1 MAATAVGAAIG
12 LFSLHQANKNA
23 NKQRQIQQ
31 QALEEQRKSNEQSV
45 ARAKAEN
52 LRSEQEYNRAN
63 RQNVDVTSSLDAS
76 ELSAKQG
83 ASGTMLTGTMGV
95 DPNELNLSKNTLLGG

>member
-1 MAATAVGAAIG
+1 MAGTAIGAAIG

-31 QALEEQRKSNEQSV
+31 QALEEQRKSNEQAV

-63 RQNVDVTSSLDAS
+63 RQNVNVASALDAS

-83 ASGTMLTGTMGV
+83 ASGTLLTGTMGV
-95 DPNELNLSKNTLLGG
+95 DPSELNLSKNTLLGA

>member
-1 MAATAVGAAIG
+1 MAGAAIGAAIG
-12 LFSLHQANKNA
+12 LFSVHQANKNA
-23 NKQRQIQQ
+23 NEQRRVQQ
-31 QALEEQRKSNEQSV
+31 KALEEQRKSNEQIV

-52 LRSEQEYNRAN
+52 LRSEQEYNKAN
-63 RQNVDVTSSLDAS
+63 RQNVDVASALDAS
-76 ELSAKQG
+76 ELSAQQG

>member
-1 MAATAVGAAIG
+1 MVVTAVVAGAAATTYVAVSSANEQRRVQNQA
-12 LFSLHQANKNA
+12 LADQRQANERA
-23 NKQRQIQQ
+23 
-31 QALEEQRKSNEQSV
+31 E
-45 ARAKAEN
+45 ARAKAEEQ
-52 LRSEQEYNRAN
+52 RSEQEYNRAN

-83 ASGTMLTGTMGV
+83 ASGTLLTGSMGV